1 MQRTAQPGG
10 DAVERRAAS
19 RMDRLREVVR
29 YDLSSSLV
37 VFLVALPLSL
47 GIAIASDAPAL
58 AGLIAAIVGGIVGG
72 VIGGSPLQVSGP
84 AAGLTV
90 VVADLIGEFGWKVT
104 CFITVAAGVMQLV
117 LGLSRVARA
126 ALAISPVV
134 VHAMLA
140 GIGITIALQQV
151 HVLLGGESK
160 SSSWHN
166 VIELPAQVVGAHRPG
181 LALGVLVIAIM
192 VGWRWVP
199 AKVARIP
206 GPLVAIVVVTVIS
219 LVFPFQVS
227 RIELDGS
234 VLEALQLPALPDGNW
249 GAVVLGIITVT
260 LITSVQSLLTAVSID
275 RMHHGPRTDF
285 NRELI
290 GQGASNIVS
299 GAIGG
304 LPIAGVIV
312 RSAAN
317 VNAGAKTRA
326 STILHGFW
334 ILLFALPFAELVEQI
349 PSAALAGLLIVI
361 GIELLQPAHIETAL
375 KTGDL
380 AVYLVT
386 VVGVVFLN
394 LLHGVMIGLLLA
406 IALTGWR
413 VIRAKVE
420 ATSTGDEWRVV
431 VEGACTFLA
440 LPRLTRVLASVPSAP
455 TSPCTSWPTT
465 WIMLHTKRLP
475 TGSDSIAP
483 PAERWRSSAASKAAG
498 WPTASRT
505 ALPNRIPRLREPTD
519 GDVWPLSRRYR
530 EHRKAISGGENPS
543 LTIRLREGLA
553 ARPLTCRTI
562 VPPMPTNG
570 GSCDEHAETL

>member
-1 MQRTAQPGG
+1 MQLIEQPEGETV
-10 DAVERRAAS
+10 AHRSTTLR
-19 RMDRLREVVR
+19 DRLRPVFR
-29 YDLSSSLV
+29 HDLSASLV

-47 GIAIASDAPAL
+47 GIAIASDAPVL
-58 AGLIAAIVGGIVGG
+58 AGLIAAIVGGLVGG
-72 VIGGSPLQVSGP
+72 AVGGSPLQVSGP

-90 VVADLIGEFGWKVT
+90 VVADLIGEFGWGIT
-104 CFITVAAGVMQLV
+104 CFITACAGVMQVL

-160 SSSWHN
+160 STAWRN
-166 VIELPAQVVGAHRPG
+166 VIDLPHQIVNAHRPG
-181 LALGVLVIAIM
+181 VLLGLLVIGILVA
-192 VGWRWVP
+192 WRWAP
-199 AKVARIP
+199 AKVAAVP
-206 GPLVAIVVVTVIS
+206 GPLVAIVVVTIVS

-234 VLEALQLPALPDGNW
+234 VLQALQLPAIPTGNW
-249 GAVVLGIITVT
+249 GAVVIGIVTVT

-317 VNAGAKTRA
+317 VHAGAKTRA

-334 ILLFALPFAELVEQI
+334 ILVFAIPFAELVEQI
-349 PSAALAGLLIVI
+349 PTAALAGLLIVI
-361 GIELLQPAHIETAL
+361 GIQLLQPAHVETAL

-380 AVYLVT
+380 TVYLVT
-386 VVGVVFLN
+386 VVAVVFLN
-394 LLHGVMIGLLLA
+394 LLHGVLIGLALA

-413 VIRAKVE
+413 VIRTKIE
-420 ATSTGDEWRVV
+420 ANPVGDEWRVV

-440 LPRLTRVLASVPSAP
+440 LPRLTRVLASVPER
-455 TSPCTSWPTT
+455 TT
-465 WIMLHTKRLP
+465 VTVHLLVSYLDH
-475 TGSDSIAP
+475 
-483 PAERWRSSAASKAAG
+483 AA
-498 WPTASRT
+498 
-505 ALPNRIPRLREPTD
+505 
-519 GDVWPLSRRYR
+519 
-530 EHRKAISGGENPS
+530 HQAISDWQQQHHATGGSVE
-543 LTIRLREGLA
+543 IRGAVEVGR
-553 ARPLTCRTI
+553 
-562 VPPMPTNG
+562 PMPG
-570 GSCDEHAETL
+570 PGIPEQA

>member
-1 MQRTAQPGG
+1 MHLVEQPEGRT
-10 DAVERRAAS
+10 VEHRS
-19 RMDRLREVVR
+19 RSLRERLRPVLR
-29 YDLSSSLV
+29 HDLSSSLV

-47 GIAIASDAPAL
+47 GIAIASDAPVL

-72 VIGGSPLQVSGP
+72 AIGGSPLQVSGP

-90 VVADLIGEFGWKVT
+90 VVADLIGEFGWGIT
-104 CFITVAAGVMQLV
+104 CFITACAGVMQV
-117 LGLSRVARA
+117 LLGFSRVARA

-140 GIGITIALQQV
+140 GIGITIALQQA

-160 SSSWHN
+160 STAWRN
-166 VIELPAQVVGAHRPG
+166 VIELPQQIVNAHRPG
-181 LALGVLVIAIM
+181 VLLGLLVIGILIA
-192 VGWRWVP
+192 WRWAP
-199 AKVARIP
+199 AKVAAVP
-206 GPLVAIVVVTVIS
+206 GPLVAIVVVTVVS
-219 LVFPFQVS
+219 LVFPFHVS

-234 VLEALQLPALPDGNW
+234 VLEALRLPTIPQGSW
-249 GAVVLGIITVT
+249 GAVVVGIITVT

-317 VNAGAKTRA
+317 VHAGAKTRA
-326 STILHGFW
+326 STIMHGFW
-334 ILLFALPFAELVEQI
+334 ILLFAIPFAELVEQI
-349 PSAALAGLLIVI
+349 PTAALAGLLIVI
-361 GIELLQPAHIETAL
+361 GMQLLQPAHIETAM

-386 VVGVVFLN
+386 VVAVVFLN
-394 LLHGVMIGLLLA
+394 LLHGVMIGLALA

-413 VIRAKVE
+413 VIRTKIVASPV
-420 ATSTGDEWRVV
+420 GDEWRVV

-440 LPRLTRVLASVPSAP
+440 LPRLTRVLASVPERTTVTVHLL
-455 TSPCTSWPTT
+455 TSY
-465 WIMLHTKRLP
+465 LDH
-475 TGSDSIAP
+475 
-483 PAERWRSSAASKAAG
+483 AA
-498 WPTASRT
+498 
-505 ALPNRIPRLREPTD
+505 
-519 GDVWPLSRRYR
+519 
-530 EHRKAISGGENPS
+530 HQAISDWQRQHHATGGTVVIQGAVAVGHSMPH
-543 LTIRLREGLA
+543 RA
-553 ARPLTCRTI
+553 
-562 VPPMPTNG
+562 VPEQP
-570 GSCDEHAETL
+570 

>member
-1 MQRTAQPGG
+1 MQRIEQPEGQ
-10 DAVERRAAS
+10 AVAPRSAS
-19 RMDRLREVVR
+19 LKSRLRPVIR
-29 YDLSSSLV
+29 HDLSSSLV

-47 GIAIASDAPAL
+47 GIAIASDAPVL

-72 VIGGSPLQVSGP
+72 AIGGSPLQVSGP

-90 VVADLIGEFGWKVT
+90 VVADLIGEFGWMVT
-104 CFITVAAGVMQLV
+104 CFITVCAGIMQVL

-140 GIGITIALQQV
+140 GIGITIALQQF

-160 SSSWHN
+160 STAWRN
-166 VIELPAQVVGAHRPG
+166 VIELPEQIVNAHRPG
-181 LALGVLVIAIM
+181 VLLGLLVIGILIA
-192 VGWRWVP
+192 WRWAP
-199 AKVARIP
+199 AKVAAVP
-206 GPLVAIVVVTVIS
+206 GPLVAIVVATIVS
-219 LVFPFQVS
+219 LVLPFRVS

-234 VLEALQLPALPDGNW
+234 VLEALQLPAIPEGNW

-304 LPIAGVIV
+304 LPVAGVIV

-317 VNAGAKTRA
+317 VTAGAKTRA
-326 STILHGFW
+326 SSIMHGFW

-349 PSAALAGLLIVI
+349 PTAALAGLLIVI
-361 GIELLQPAHIETAL
+361 GIQLLQPAHIETAS

-380 AVYLVT
+380 TIYLVT
-386 VVGVVFLN
+386 VGAVVFLN
-394 LLHGVMIGLLLA
+394 LLHGVMIGLVLA

-413 VIRAKVE
+413 VIRTKIEAKP
-420 ATSTGDEWRVV
+420 AGDEWRVV

-440 LPRLTRVLASVPSAP
+440 LPRLTRVLASVPERTTVTVHLLVSYLDHAAHQAIRDWQQQHHATGGTVQIHGAVEVGRP
-455 TSPCTSWPTT
+455 TPVQPV
-465 WIMLHTKRLP
+465 P
-475 TGSDSIAP
+475 
-483 PAERWRSSAASKAAG
+483 ERA
-498 WPTASRT
+498 
-505 ALPNRIPRLREPTD
+505 
-519 GDVWPLSRRYR
+519 
-530 EHRKAISGGENPS
+530 
-543 LTIRLREGLA
+543 
-553 ARPLTCRTI
+553 
-562 VPPMPTNG
+562 
-570 GSCDEHAETL
+570 